1 MSPGGTGGPPEKP
14 GTEPRRAL
22 ELVSEGSEAQPSAE
36 SSEDGFGSHETE
48 RLIGTSSE
56 DEGSNPEEL
65 LVTGEAAELD
75 STPTEEPG
83 TPIALHLLSRVS
95 EGRPLRALEDLSD
108 LPSEDGGL
116 DNLVVLPG
124 IGGGSAEDEE
134 ALPASIRAD
143 GSLTPP
149 PDHLL
154 AEALEA
160 MLFAAEGPVS
170 IDQLD
175 RWLGH
180 PGPARIRPLL
190 HEHARRLAQ
199 AQGGI
204 RLVQVAKGWQ
214 LRTDVRFAP
223 WVSAMRGGK
232 PLRLSRA
239 AMDTLAILAYRQP
252 VTRAEI
258 EELRGVESGSV
269 VRMLCER
276 GLAMVVGRKD
286 IPGRP
291 LLYGTTR
298 SFLSLFNLR
307 DLSDLPT
314 LRDLRELHGDRLP
327 GDEELGFH
335 LEEEPEA
342 GHLSLVGEDQEG
354 PASEEPPDDSPET
367 VPEP

>member
-1 MSPGGTGGPPEKP
+1 MSSGGPPEKP
-14 GTEPRRAL
+14 GTEPRPTL
-22 ELVSEGSEAQPSAE
+22 ELVSE
-36 SSEDGFGSHETE
+36 
-48 RLIGTSSE
+48 
-56 DEGSNPEEL
+56 
-65 LVTGEAAELD
+65 AAEASAKVVEPDTTSITSESEVLTD
-75 STPTEEPG
+75 ISGEGAPSIEPESTAPSEEREQGTIEETG
-83 TPIALHLLSRVS
+83 TPIALHLLSRAP
-95 EGRPLRALEDLSD
+95 EDRPLRGLEDLSE
-108 LPSEDGGL
+108 LPAEESAL

-124 IGGGSAEDEE
+124 LAGNRNEDDE

-154 AEALEA
+154 AEAVEA

-190 HEHARRLAQ
+190 HEQARRLAQ

-342 GHLSLVGEDQEG
+342 GHLSLVGEDSEG
-354 PASEEPPDDSPET
+354 PGLDEPPDESAET
-367 VPEP
+367 LPDPEP